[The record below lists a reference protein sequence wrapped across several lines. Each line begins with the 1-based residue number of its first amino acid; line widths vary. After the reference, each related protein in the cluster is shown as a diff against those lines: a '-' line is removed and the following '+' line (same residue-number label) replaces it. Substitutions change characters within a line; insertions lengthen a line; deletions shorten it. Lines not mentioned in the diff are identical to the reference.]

1 MVIFFFNIYIFTHR
15 YKYKQIMIKS
25 TCVFKLKKKRNYFC
39 WLMTYIIARKVNLKY
54 KERDLIIK
62 KKKMEIN
69 I

>member
-1 MVIFFFNIYIFTHR
+1 
-15 YKYKQIMIKS
+15 MIKS